1 MRLIGITGGIG
12 AGKTEVLSF
21 IRQHYLCKIC
31 LADEVA
37 HIIQSPGQDCY
48 VKWWRC
54 LEKVCWMRTA
64 GLTKTVWRHRFFWT
78 NPCLKGERYC
88 APGSENVSGAGS
100 KEGGRGGKNR
110 AFLYRGGA
118 SD

>member
-48 VKWWRC
+48 VKMVA
-54 LEKVCWMRTA
+54 LLGSSVCHSLFLRM
-64 GLTKTVWRHRFFWT
+64 LD
-78 NPCLKGERYC
+78 L
-88 APGSENVSGAGS
+88 
-100 KEGGRGGKNR
+100 
-110 AFLYRGGA
+110 AFTQTLVAYLF
-118 SD
+118 

>member
-48 VKWWRC
+48 VKMVALLGKAVSELLRGI
-54 LEKVCWMRTA
+54 VRRQDTA
-64 GLTKTVWRHRFFWT
+64 I
-78 NPCLKGERYC
+78 
-88 APGSENVSGAGS
+88 SETIPFEVVKADT
-100 KEGGRGGKNR
+100 GRI
-110 AFLYRGGA
+110 
-118 SD
+118 